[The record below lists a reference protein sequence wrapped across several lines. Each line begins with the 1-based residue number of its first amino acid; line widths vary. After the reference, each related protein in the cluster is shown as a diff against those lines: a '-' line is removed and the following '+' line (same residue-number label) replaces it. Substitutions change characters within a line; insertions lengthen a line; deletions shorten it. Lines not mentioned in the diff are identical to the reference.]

1 MKQIL
6 SILLFIIIASCVSAQ
21 SDTTYF
27 LGPNGSLT
35 NESSLRIKK
44 DVDYKWNNKIKV
56 TTFHFTDEGWNKR
69 IEETWKKANDNTYKI
84 RIDSDRSSSSIQRTY
99 KETNN
104 NRWFFTDSIKNQI
117 VRKGYTLNKTPLKL
131 DSMVVE
137 YYPNG
142 QVKSKSIYNKNQ
154 LVSNKNW
161 LENGVEYIDNIFYST
176 DKFPQFSKGTQNL
189 NEQILASL
197 KKNGVNFS
205 EIHGRVTIGFVV
217 FENGKTGGYR
227 VLEGI
232 TPTINKIVINA
243 FHNLEG
249 EWEPAV
255 HNEKKVRF
263 FQTFPITFSNLEYQ
277 VDFFDFYSG
286 LVKFERK

>member
-6 SILLFIIIASCVSAQ
+6 SILLFIIIASVVSAQ

-27 LGPNGSLT
+27 FGPNGSLT
-35 NESSLRIKK
+35 NKSSLRIKK
-44 DVDYKWNNKIKV
+44 DIDYKWNNKIKV
-56 TTFHFTDEGWNKR
+56 TTFHFTDEGWTKR
-69 IEETWKKANDNTYKI
+69 IEETWKNTGNNTYII
-84 RIDSDRSSSSIQRTY
+84 RINNDRSSSSIQRTY
-99 KETNN
+99 KETSN

-117 VRKGYTLNKTPLKL
+117 VRKGYTLNKVPLIL
-131 DSMVVE
+131 DSMVVD

-142 QVKSKSIYNKNQ
+142 QVKAKSIYNNNQ
-154 LVSNKNW
+154 LVSNQNW

-189 NEQILASL
+189 NKQILASL

-205 EIHGRVTIGFVV
+205 ETHGRVTIGFVI
-217 FENGKTGGYR
+217 FEDGRTGGYR
-227 VLEGI
+227 VLESI
-232 TPTINKIVINA
+232 TPQINKIVINA
-243 FHNLEG
+243 FQNLEG

-255 HNEKKVRF
+255 LNDENVRF

-277 VDFFDFYSG
+277 VEFFDFYSG

>member
-1 MKQIL
+1 MKQIISL
-6 SILLFIIIASCVSAQ
+6 MLFTIIASVVSAQ

-27 LGPNGSLT
+27 FGPNGSLS

-44 DVDYKWNNKIKV
+44 EIDYKWNNRINV

-69 IEETWKKANDNTYKI
+69 VEESWKKTDDNTYII
-84 RIDSDRSSSSIQRTY
+84 RIKSDRSSSNIQRTY
-99 KETNN
+99 KQTSNN
-104 NRWFFTDSIKNQI
+104 QWYFTDSIKNQI
-117 VRKGYTLNKTPLKL
+117 VRKGYTLNKVPLIL
-131 DSMVVE
+131 DSMVVD

-142 QVKSKSIYNKNQ
+142 QIKAKSIYNNNQ
-154 LVSNKNW
+154 LVSNQNW
-161 LENGVEYIDNIFYST
+161 LENGVKYIDNIYYST
-176 DKFPQFSKGTQNL
+176 DKFPQFSKGTHNL
-189 NEQILASL
+189 NQQILASL

-205 EIHGRVTIGFVV
+205 DIHGRVTIGFVV

-232 TPTINKIVINA
+232 TPQINKIVINA
-243 FHNLEG
+243 FQDLEG
-249 EWEPAV
+249 KWEPAV
-255 HNEKKVRF
+255 LNEEKVRF

-277 VDFFDFYSG
+277 VEFFDFYSG